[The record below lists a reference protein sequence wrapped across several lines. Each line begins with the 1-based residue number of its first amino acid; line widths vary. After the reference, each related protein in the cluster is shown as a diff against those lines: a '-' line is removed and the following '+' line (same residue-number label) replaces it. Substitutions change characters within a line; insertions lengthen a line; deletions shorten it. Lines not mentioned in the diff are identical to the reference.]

1 MNIDYGLF
9 ILVSLAVHRV
19 SYLLSYEEGPFGIMS
34 WLRGKI
40 DPNESTWLGRGLH
53 CIRCISFWISLI
65 GAAIAFPNQVV
76 LMWLAIAGMI
86 AIIEKVTYK

>member
-1 MNIDYGLF
+1 MTIDYGLF

-19 SYLLSYEEGPFGIMS
+19 SFLIAWEEGPFGIMA

-53 CIRCISFWISLI
+53 CIRCISFWISLA
-65 GAAIAFPNQVV
+65 GAAIAFPDQVL
-76 LMWLAIAGMI
+76 LMWLAIAGLVAM
-86 AIIEKVTYK
+86 AEKVISR